1 MRVIIYYVIPIVAVL
16 LVLVLLYVRSR
27 NPPVSGDDKPAISTP
42 VLIVVLGVG
51 GAVGVFAV
59 AYALDFLGFL

>member
-1 MRVIIYYVIPIVAVL
+1 MRVIIYYVIPIVAIT

-42 VLIVVLGVG
+42 VMIVVLGVG

>member
-1 MRVIIYYVIPIVAVL
+1 MLI
-16 LVLVLLYVRSR
+16 LLYVRSR

-42 VLIVVLGVG
+42 VMIVVLGVG